1 MNPDPP
7 SRPSD
12 GPRRPGS
19 SGPRPRPSGAD
30 RPSGVTRPAAPA
42 HPPSRRPTPEQIR
55 SRRRLTLG
63 AIALAALAVIAVFV
77 TVGGGP
83 DRKAIAERYARAW
96 TRGDFTTMYAQ
107 LTPTAHDRIS
117 EARFA
122 ALHKELFATA
132 TGTKLGLAA
141 PARVLSDRLV
151 RVTVIVRTRLYGRLT
166 ENVDLPIAD
175 DGDATGVDWRRELA
189 FPGLRTGEQLTRTV
203 MLPPRATLKSRDGRV
218 LAEGSARTPDPAL
231 ADVAPDVVGRVG
243 APPADQ
249 AGKLA
254 ALGLPA
260 STPIGLSGL
269 ELALDDR
276 LRGTVGGELRA
287 GDRVLAKTTPRQA
300 PAVRSTIDPDVVRA
314 AVTGLGTRLGGV
326 VALDP
331 RSGEVLGYAGIAFS
345 GLQPPGSTFKI
356 ITLTGILEA
365 GLADENSTFPIQTQA
380 VLSGVPLQNAN
391 GESCGGTLARSFA
404 LSCNS
409 VFAPLGAQLGAE
421 KLVDLATRF
430 GFDGEPLLPGA
441 AVATIPPADQIGDDL
456 AVGASSIGQGK
467 VQATAL
473 QMGVVAAT
481 IADRGSRPALTLDLD
496 LAERRP
502 RAPLTKVTT
511 PAVAATV
518 EKLMRGVVTD
528 GTGTAAALPGVQV
541 AGKTGT
547 AELKSTQNCDVA
559 PPQGQPVDPESCAS
573 GSEQSDT
580 DAWFAAFAP
589 AGKAT
594 PRVAVGVLVVQ
605 AGAGGDT
612 AAPIAREVLRAALNR
627 G

>member
-1 MNPDPP
+1 
-7 SRPSD
+7 
-12 GPRRPGS
+12 
-19 SGPRPRPSGAD
+19 
-30 RPSGVTRPAAPA
+30 V
-42 HPPSRRPTPEQIR
+42 
-55 SRRRLTLG
+55 TLG
-63 AIALAALAVIAVFV
+63 LLALTALMVVAAVLLF
-77 TVGGGP
+77 GGGP
-83 DRKAIAERYARAW
+83 NRRAIAERYARAW
-96 TRGDFTTMYAQ
+96 THGDFATMYAQ
-107 LTPTAHDRIS
+107 LTPAAHDRIS

-122 ALHKELFATA
+122 ALHEELFATA
-132 TGTKLGLAA
+132 TGTRLGLSG
-141 PARVLSDRLV
+141 PARVLSDGLV
-151 RVTVIVRTRLYGRLT
+151 RVSVVVRTRLYGQLT
-166 ENVDLPIAD
+166 EHVDLPITD
-175 DGDATGVDWRRELA
+175 DGDATGVAWRRELA
-189 FPGLRTGEQLTRTV
+189 FPGLRAGEELTRTV
-203 MLPPRATLKSRDGRV
+203 VLPPRATLKSRDGAV
-218 LAEGSARTPDPAL
+218 LAQGTARTPDPTL

-243 APPADQ
+243 VAPPEQ

-254 ALGLPA
+254 TLGLPA

-276 LRGTVGGELRA
+276 LRGTAGGVLRA
-287 GDRVLAKTTPRQA
+287 GSRVLAKTTPRQA
-300 PAVRSTIDPDVVRA
+300 PAVRSTIDPGVVRA
-314 AVTGLGTRLGGV
+314 AVAGLGARLGGV

-365 GLADENSTFPIQTQA
+365 KLADERSSYPIQTEA
-380 VLSGVPLQNAN
+380 VLSGVSLQNAN

-409 VFAPLGAQLGAE
+409 VFAPLGAQLGAK
-421 KLVDLATRF
+421 KLVELATRF

-456 AVGASSIGQGK
+456 AVGSSAIGQGR

-481 IADRGSRPALTLDLD
+481 IADRGGRPALTLDLD
-496 LAERRP
+496 LAKRRP
-502 RAPLTKVTT
+502 KAPLTKVTT

-518 EKLMRGVVTD
+518 EKLMRGVVTE
-528 GTGTAAALPGVQV
+528 GTGKAAALPGVQV

-547 AELKSTQNCDVA
+547 AELKSTQSCTVA
-559 PPQGQPVDPESCAS
+559 PADGQPVNPESCSS
-573 GSEQSDT
+573 GADLTDT

-589 AGKAT
+589 AGRAQ
-594 PRVAVGVLVVQ
+594 PRIAVGVLVVK

-612 AAPIAREVLRAALNR
+612 AAPIAREVLRAGLSR